1 MDIPLPAAVAAV
13 AGNPTTRARLVLG
26 HEAGFANL
34 VVEPGAQTV
43 FTRIRVDIRDLPYSG
58 TYRITTPYKILV
70 VSNAVAATRLFL
82 TEDVGLT
89 PPPAS
94 EANFNLSLHS
104 KYGPYLLPSN
114 TRGGA
119 ELPPVTFEGRSYIAD
134 AARIGKITG
143 SPLGPQTNVFRIE
156 CWDYVRN
163 NGIPVLDPAGNPI
176 VTKLLDTEV
185 DDFTLTGRIKTDTIP
200 DYVKIDRASYFN
212 SPTDKRVD
220 VFVTSPASLTNRLP
234 AQPFS
239 TLVARP
245 ITLYPAPPQ
254 TNTLITGTTVLAP
267 PAGVPGIVMARNGSS
282 LFAQSPQIKTGI
294 FPQEVTVMDGIGAI
308 YRARVTDSLY
318 ISTINYSPASQTLSV
333 ESISSDTV
341 TPPVLSL
348 SGVETTAPTIFQNG
362 VLNLTGLAAV
372 PNEVGIVSSYGA
384 EGLPAGLTL
393 NATTGVISG
402 TPTKESAADPLAGKT
417 ILNVSQTG
425 NDTTGNGST
434 AAPFAT
440 IQKAIDSASNGNVV
454 LVGPGTFS
462 GTGNTNLNLRGKQII
477 VKSSAGPDQ
486 TILDLGRQKGVSAD
500 STETLDT
507 VIDGFTFKN
516 GYVQSGADWGGD
528 AIVCTRN
535 QASLKIKNCI
545 FTLNETKA
553 TYVTTNM
560 QIVANRSS
568 SASIPQVENCLFFDN
583 TVGGGGWTSV
593 GGGSASVIGGFDVFN
608 CTIANNTLYSSA
620 SSWGGY
626 AGGIRIAVSG

>member
-13 AGNPTTRARLVLG
+13 AGNSTTRARLVLG

-384 EGLPAGLTL
+384 YNTVQVAVGIPVPAP
-393 NATTGVISG
+393 
-402 TPTKESAADPLAGKT
+402 TPTTPPVQNLPPNNPANITRTVTVNQPITVDL
-417 ILNVSQTG
+417 L
-425 NDTTGNGST
+425 
-434 AAPFAT
+434 
-440 IQKAIDSASNGNVV
+440 
-454 LVGPGTFS
+454 
-462 GTGNTNLNLRGKQII
+462 TGNTDPNDTALAKDLAAAVITNVNRSNYGRDFTVSINGITVPPFAGRFPVPYLVGNPMTF
-477 VKSSAGPDQ
+477 SA
-486 TILDLGRQKGVSAD
+486 
-500 STETLDT
+500 T
-507 VIDGFTFKN
+507 VARSYVFTFGLVDKAGARSTSTATLTIN
-516 GYVQSGADWGGD
+516 VQ
-528 AIVCTRN
+528 
-535 QASLKIKNCI
+535 
-545 FTLNETKA
+545 
-553 TYVTTNM
+553 
-560 QIVANRSS
+560 
-568 SASIPQVENCLFFDN
+568 
-583 TVGGGGWTSV
+583 
-593 GGGSASVIGGFDVFN
+593 
-608 CTIANNTLYSSA
+608 
-620 SSWGGY
+620 
-626 AGGIRIAVSG
+626 